1 MNEEIAID
9 IKELSRRILK
19 KWKGLV
25 IAGLVGAVV
34 MSVVGYG
41 ISYNKYMD
49 GQPVSESELEK
60 DKSNLTQKEQ
70 EKVTQAYE
78 SYKVYKKQYQADL
91 EYNQNSLL
99 MKIGTDNATT
109 VELQYYIDNGYKS
122 VYPVIEQTNNAADI
136 IAAYSLYLTSDD
148 VIEKIKEKTGE
159 DIEDRYLKE
168 LIAIEALPDTQ
179 TMKISICA
187 DAEELANQIA
197 DVLEQET
204 ESYSSQLQAKY
215 GQFEVSGANRIQNSI
230 LDESVYELQ
239 QTKIASVS
247 TLRTQ
252 MEAIGNDFTE
262 NQKTYY
268 EALVKND
275 ETSDEKFEGKI
286 ISKRYIILGF
296 ALGFIVFI
304 AYVVFRYL
312 MQKEIRNRSDLQDL
326 YHIYTFGV
334 TNNKDG
340 YESTEKIAKQIVAC
354 ATTNGI
360 HKIGLIGTDDTENT
374 ENFLKT
380 LEKRLKNE
388 KIESLCGVGIENI
401 SYVLQNVGSAGYVVL
416 VERKDGSLFEDVE
429 KEISMCEK
437 CNIRILGNIIID

>member
-1 MNEEIAID
+1 M
-9 IKELSRRILK
+9 
-19 KWKGLV
+19 
-25 IAGLVGAVV
+25 
-34 MSVVGYG
+34 
-41 ISYNKYMD
+41 
-49 GQPVSESELEK
+49 
-60 DKSNLTQKEQ
+60 
-70 EKVTQAYE
+70 
-78 SYKVYKKQYQADL
+78 
-91 EYNQNSLL
+91 
-99 MKIGTDNATT
+99 
-109 VELQYYIDNGYKS
+109 
-122 VYPVIEQTNNAADI
+122 
-136 IAAYSLYLTSDD
+136 
-148 VIEKIKEKTGE
+148 IEKIKEKTGE

-168 LIAIEALPDTQ
+168 LITIEALPDTQ

-204 ESYSSQLQAKY
+204 ENYCSQLQSKY

-230 LDESVYELQ
+230 LDESVFELQ

-252 MEAIGNDFTE
+252 MDAIGNDFTE

-296 ALGFIVFI
+296 VLGFIVFI
-304 AYVVFRYL
+304 AYVVLRYL
-312 MQKEIRNRSDLQDL
+312 MQKAIRNRSDLQDL

-340 YESTEKIAKQIVAC
+340 YEGIEKIAKQIVAC

-374 ENFLKT
+374 EKFLKT

-437 CNIRILGNIIID
+437 CNIQILGNIIID